1 MPYFFIQDKTVVHTP
16 LPPAGMLPFIQRTE
30 QLLPPL
36 ITALHRNFQ
45 AWGRLGLSPG
55 PVTADR
61 IWFGADGN
69 LAFRFK
75 RAATPAPLLQIGQAP
90 ELAAWL
96 VLLDKWMETF
106 VVIARARSIWT
117 VGELGAALTFM
128 TPAFLPARL
137 VAQPPDNWTRV
148 AQALALAV
156 ADGPLAGRSEERH
169 WQLAADKKLG

>member
-1 MPYFFIQDKTVVHTP
+1 MSYFFIHDKTVAHTS
-16 LPPAGMLPFIQRTE
+16 LPPAGMAPFAQRTE

-36 ITALHRNFQ
+36 ITTLHRNFQ
-45 AWGRLGLSPG
+45 AWGALGLSPG

-61 IWFGADGN
+61 IWFGVDGN
-69 LAFRFK
+69 LAFRFN
-75 RAATPAPLLQIGQAP
+75 RAAAPASLLQIGQAP

-117 VGELGAALTFM
+117 VGELAAALTFM

-148 AQALALAV
+148 AQALAIAV
-156 ADGPLAGRSEERH
+156 ADGPLAGQSADRH
-169 WQLAADKKLG
+169 WQSTGER